1 MLPVAR
7 KSSDSVSIRSGRSPC
22 WPLRGTE
29 TAHYKILF
37 FLLPALLARLVRAWY
52 NVAVKQTES
61 TLRAIRDRI
70 AAAMGTLEE
79 TASDPA
85 RKENHRRLREA
96 ASELHRCADEV
107 QNVMMRIK
115 PRAS

>member
-1 MLPVAR
+1 MNPVFLDTVSSPYVPESSKKSWPTWVVFPAACCLLPVDY
-7 KSSDSVSIRSGRSPC
+7 SLV
-22 WPLRGTE
+22 RGTM
-29 TAHYKILF
+29 
-37 FLLPALLARLVRAWY
+37 W
-52 NVAVKQTES
+52 AVKQTEA
-61 TLRAIRDRI
+61 TLRSIRDRI
-70 AAAMGTLEE
+70 ASAMGTLEE
-79 TASDPA
+79 TAVDPA